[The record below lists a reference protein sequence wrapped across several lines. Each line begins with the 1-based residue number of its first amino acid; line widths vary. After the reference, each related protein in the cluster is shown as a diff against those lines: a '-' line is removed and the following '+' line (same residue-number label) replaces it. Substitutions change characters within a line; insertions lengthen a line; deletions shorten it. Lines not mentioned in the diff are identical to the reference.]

1 MDVAKEKIDRR
12 SSSRLPVSVE
22 LEGRRNG
29 DVFEGTCVNVSE
41 TGILIQTNKS
51 LNLGD
56 RITIRLITPGQD
68 EIVGGGKV
76 IRYDDFGFGKFAYA
90 VHWELNVNQK
100 SALKEWLSARNK

>member
-1 MDVAKEKIDRR
+1 MDVTKEKMDRR

-22 LEGRRNG
+22 MEGRRNG

-56 RITIRLITPGQD
+56 RITIRLITPGQE
-68 EIVGGGKV
+68 EIVGGGRV
-76 IRYDDFGFGKFAYA
+76 IRYDDFGFGKFGYA
-90 VHWELNVNQK
+90 VHWELDVSQK
-100 SALKEWLSARNK
+100 TALREWMNARNK